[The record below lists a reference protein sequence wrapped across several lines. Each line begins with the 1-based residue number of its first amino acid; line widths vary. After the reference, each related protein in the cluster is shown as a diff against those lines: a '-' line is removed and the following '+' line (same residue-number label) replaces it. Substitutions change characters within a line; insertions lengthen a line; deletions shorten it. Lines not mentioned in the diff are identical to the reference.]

1 MNWFFQQLG
10 LKFGV
15 LLLLRACSTTTTS
28 TCDTNFSCILSTRVV
43 WRRIAA
49 CGGGD
54 LDIHIGVRGVWVGY
68 GGRQEQRTGDTCGRI
83 HRVRRR
89 GDHHDLRCGS
99 HLRRSHEPCCYYC
112 LRNRQTLPLV
122 TGTIQCESWSL
133 WTFGQGEMLWRH
145 DLVKPRELLL
155 SGHFTPSTL
164 TKAKCPDDKTL
175 LHLERSCYG
184 GHFTPWTLTKA
195 KCSHDRQDLVKA
207 GEVLPWGHS
216 PWPRCRGAKAKC
228 PDGKTSGPLYLI
240 FSLLH
245 LGVQRCVEL

>member
-1 MNWFFQQLG
+1 MLG
-10 LKFGV
+10 LYIPIG
-15 LLLLRACSTTTTS
+15 SHGI
-28 TCDTNFSCILSTRVV
+28 DTNFSCILSTRVV

-54 LDIHIGVRGVWVGY
+54 LDIHIGVRGMWVGH
-68 GGRQEQRTGDTCGRI
+68 GGRQEQRTGDTCGRV

-133 WTFGQGEMLWRH
+133 WTLA
-145 DLVKPRELLL
+145 
-155 SGHFTPSTL
+155 
-164 TKAKCPDDKTL
+164 KAKCSDDKTL
-175 LHLERSCYG
+175 LSRESCCYQG
-184 GHFTPWTLTKA
+184 ISPPEPWPRPNALMTRPCYIWRGLAMGAFHPLDLDKG
-195 KCSHDRQDLVKA
+195 KMPSRQDLVKA

-228 PDGKTSGPLYLI
+228 PDGKTSGPLYLM
-240 FSLLH
+240 FPLLH

>member
-15 LLLLRACSTTTTS
+15 LLLLRACSTTTTTTTTT

-54 LDIHIGVRGVWVGY
+54 LDIHIGVRGMWVGY

-155 SGHFTPSTL
+155 PGHFTPSTL

-195 KCSHDRQDLVKA
+195 KCSHD
-207 GEVLPWGHS
+207 
-216 PWPRCRGAKAKC
+216 
-228 PDGKTSGPLYLI
+228 KT
-240 FSLLH
+240 LLRLERSCHGGTH
-245 LGVQRCVEL
+245 LGPGAEGPRRNALMARLQGPST